1 MGTILMLL
9 NHFGQITEVE
19 KNELVP
25 QISEAMQNNVQKFYR
40 LAKKNLQTWE
50 NVSKVLECFGQIEK
64 V

>member
-1 MGTILMLL
+1 MLL

-40 LAKKNLQTWE
+40 LAKKNLQT
-50 NVSKVLECFGQIEK
+50 
-64 V
+64 

>member
-1 MGTILMLL
+1 
-9 NHFGQITEVE
+9 
-19 KNELVP
+19 LVP